1 MEVAERLRCLGLE
14 RTASEI
20 DELLSQ
26 AARER
31 WTHEEFLSR
40 MLSREMESRAEKRQA
55 MLMRLAHF
63 PQIKTLEGFDFSFNP
78 NIDPRVVRE
87 LAKLRFLARREN
99 VLLMGPP
106 GVGKTHLA
114 IAIGVEAVR
123 SGHKVYFTT
132 LEDMIRRLSRA
143 QVSAKGL
150 RVFSGC
156 SLLIIDEVGYLPM
169 GPREA
174 HLFFSVVNARY
185 ERGSILVTTNKGV
198 AEWGDYLSDPTLA
211 AALLDRFLHHCH
223 VLNISGESYRL
234 KEKAKSSSSAG
245 RKQDSVCNQKAK
257 KLGG

>member
-1 MEVAERLRCLGLE
+1 MEIAERLTALGLE
-14 RTASEI
+14 KTASTYE
-20 DELLSQ
+20 ELIGR
-26 AARER
+26 ATREK
-31 WTHEEFLSR
+31 WTYSDFLSF
-40 MLSREMESRAEKRQA
+40 MLTAEMENKAEKRHA

-63 PQIKTLEGFDFSFNP
+63 PVVKTLKSFDFAFNP
-78 NIDPRVVRE
+78 DIDPRMVKQ
-87 LAKLRFLARREN
+87 LAQLRFLSEREN

-114 IAIGVEAVR
+114 IALGVEAVKA
-123 SGHKVYFTT
+123 GNKVYFTT

-150 RVFSGC
+150 RVFTGC

-169 GPREA
+169 GAREA
-174 HLFFSVVNARY
+174 HMFFSVVNARY

-211 AALLDRFLHHCH
+211 AALLDRFLHRCH

-234 KEKAKSSSSAG
+234 KEKARKSGGKSAP
-245 RKQDSVCNQKAK
+245 RNS
-257 KLGG
+257 GGNKGA